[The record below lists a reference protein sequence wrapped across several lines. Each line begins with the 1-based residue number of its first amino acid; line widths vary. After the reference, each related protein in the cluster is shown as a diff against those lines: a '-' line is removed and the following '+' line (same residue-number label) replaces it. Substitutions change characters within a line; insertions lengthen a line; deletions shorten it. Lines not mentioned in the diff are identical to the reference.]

1 MISDSK
7 NYIRDVTEW
16 VDEIEDV
23 DAFLEQLFLINEQSL
38 ETSPS
43 LDTFCMSLSIN
54 TTESLISAK
63 DDSLYADVFR
73 KIENCSSSPILE
85 SKMNIPESIFNISL
99 FEKIEDAQNAASC
112 NGPGASCHSSV
123 IASRRSCRLS
133 CHC

>member
-73 KIENCSSSPILE
+73 KIETLPI
-85 SKMNIPESIFNISL
+85 P
-99 FEKIEDAQNAASC
+99 
-112 NGPGASCHSSV
+112 V
-123 IASRRSCRLS
+123 I
-133 CHC
+133 